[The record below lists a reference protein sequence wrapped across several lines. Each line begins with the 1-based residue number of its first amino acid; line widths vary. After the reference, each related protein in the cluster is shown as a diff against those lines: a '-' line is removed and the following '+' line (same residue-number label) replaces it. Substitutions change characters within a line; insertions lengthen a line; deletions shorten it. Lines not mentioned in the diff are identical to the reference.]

1 MSTYEH
7 DREEKN
13 QDPGNWLSSLIET
26 LKDYKKT
33 QQRRT
38 FNMFSSCQQETDT
51 F

>member
-1 MSTYEH
+1 MSTYKH
-7 DREEKN
+7 NQEEKN

-26 LKDYKKT
+26 LKDYKNT